1 MNGIP
6 WFICLG
12 CGAMWH
18 GLQILWVEGL
28 HRQLRKGEVERAEK
42 GTQKAFMLF
51 WFDQYAWIGISLS
64 VIGIIFIIY
73 GVI

>member
-1 MNGIP
+1 
-6 WFICLG
+6 
-12 CGAMWH
+12 MWH
-18 GLQILWVEGL
+18 GLQILWVAGL
-28 HRQLRKGEVERAEK
+28 SRQLRKGEVENAEK

-73 GVI
+73 GVL